1 MGFFYLNKI
10 NFFKKKNSSENKS
23 KKIPPKQKEEKDDT
37 AQRFF
42 KLNPFLFLIFYVLVI
57 SYLLSSVSSKKLP
70 LLEPGQIAPKDIV
83 APTNLSIEDKE
94 TTEKRRVQAAED
106 VLPVYVFATDVF
118 FNIEEK
124 IREFFNDGRKFI
136 ENRITSQEI
145 NNFKQEVVDKYGI
158 ELSLNEIN
166 SLIRLKFAAYLED
179 ILVNAI
185 GKVSEKGIIATKNLF
200 IRGEEERGLTLIKG
214 QSEKT
219 VHPSDILD
227 IKEAKELLT
236 EEINSLE
243 IAENEKKILIRL
255 SHLFISPNLNFSN
268 TLTDVRM
275 KQAQESVNPVFY
287 SIKKGKMIIRK
298 GDEVTPETIKQ
309 IEIINANLQR
319 KSGWWK
325 NLLGTF
331 LLFGLLFITLWYY
344 IKSVLGKDTAFKN
357 FNMIGTTLIL
367 SLLIYKFSVFL
378 ADLISSNSDFFLT
391 RHSESLYYAIPLQ
404 LGVLLF
410 AFLTRIH
417 TSLVYTIF
425 NSLLLGYMFNLNFD
439 FILFSLLGGFAAI
452 YGIKYYGKKNRTS
465 LFKAGI
471 FLVAPIN
478 IFVIIILNL
487 IREGMNSWEFFISE
501 TLMGFIGGIL
511 SAVLA
516 FLMLP
521 LFETVFGIITQNKLL
536 ELTNSDLP
544 IFKQMAI
551 KAPGTYHHSLIVA
564 SLAETAAEKLKLDPM
579 IVKAGALYHDIG
591 KLKMP
596 EYFSENKSPRFD
608 IHKALKPSMSTLVI
622 VNHVKEGLE
631 KAKKLKLP
639 QKIREIIEQHHGNSL
654 VKYFFEK
661 AKEEYDPEMH
671 KIGEENYR
679 YNHPRPKSKEAA
691 LIMLADSVEAASR
704 SLKSPTKTNI
714 RHVINEIFNNY
725 IQDRQLDESDF
736 SLKELRLIADSFLKT
751 LYTIYHH
758 RVEYPGF
765 NFEGKKEKKEI
776 NTKKDNSSN
785 DRNNK

>member
-1 MGFFYLNKI
+1 MEPFTFNKI
-10 NFFKKKNSSENKS
+10 NFFRKKNSSANKP
-23 KKIPPKQKEEKDDT
+23 KKVPPPPKEEKKASKT
-37 AQRFF
+37 RGLQ
-42 KLNPFLFLIFYVLVI
+42 KNPFIFLLFYVLVI
-57 SYLLSSVSSKKLP
+57 SYFLSSISSKSLP
-70 LLEPGQIAPKDIV
+70 LLEQGQIASKDIV
-83 APTNLSIEDKE
+83 APTNLTIEDKE
-94 TTEKRRVQAAED
+94 TTEKRRSQAAED
-106 VLPVYVFATDVF
+106 VLPVYVFASDVF
-118 FNIEEK
+118 FNTEEK
-124 IREFFNDGRKFI
+124 IREFFNAGREFI
-136 ENRITSQEI
+136 ENKITNQEIDNFRQEI
-145 NNFKQEVVDKYGI
+145 NEKFGI
-158 ELSLNEIN
+158 EFTSNEIK
-166 SLIRLKFAAYLED
+166 SLIRLKFAAHLED

-200 IRGEEERGLTLIKG
+200 IRKEDERGLILIKG
-214 QSEKT
+214 QSEKI
-219 VHPSDILD
+219 VQPSDMVD
-227 IKEAKELLT
+227 IKEARDLLT
-236 EEINSLE
+236 EEIKALE
-243 IAENEKKILIRL
+243 VSDNEKNILTRL

-268 TLTDVRM
+268 TITDVRM
-275 KQAQESVNPVFY
+275 KQARESINPVFY
-287 SIKKGKMIIRK
+287 TIKKGKMIIRK
-298 GDEVTPETIKQ
+298 GDEVTPETVKQ

-319 KSGWWK
+319 QANWWT

-331 LLFGLLFITLWYY
+331 LLFGLLFIILWYY
-344 IKSVLGKDTAFKN
+344 IKSVLGKETALKN

-378 ADLISSNSDFFLT
+378 ADLISANSNFFLV
-391 RHSESLYYAIPLQ
+391 RNSESLYYAIPFQ
-404 LGVLLF
+404 IGILLF

-425 NSLLLGYMFNLNFD
+425 NSLLVGYLFNSNFD

-452 YGIKYYGKKNRTS
+452 YGIKYYGRKSRTS

-478 IFVIIILNL
+478 IFIIIILNL
-487 IREGMNSWEFFISE
+487 VKERIDSWEIFVSE
-501 TLMGFIGGIL
+501 ILMGFIGGTF

-516 FLMLP
+516 FLLLP
-521 LFETVFGIITQNKLL
+521 LFEILFGITTQDKLL

-544 IFKQMAI
+544 VFKQMAI
-551 KAPGTYHHSLIVA
+551 EAPGTYHHSLIVA
-564 SLAETAAEKLKLDPM
+564 TLSEKAAEELKLDPM
-579 IVKAGALYHDIG
+579 MVKAGALYHDIG

-608 IHKALKPSMSTLVI
+608 IHRALKPSMSTLVI
-622 VNHVKEGLE
+622 INHVKEGLE

-639 QKIREIIEQHHGNSL
+639 QKIRDIIEQHHGNSL

-661 AKEEYDPEMH
+661 AKEKYDPEMH

-704 SLKSPTKTNI
+704 SLKSPTKTNL

-725 IQDRQLDESDF
+725 IQDSQLDESDF
-736 SLKELRLIADSFLKT
+736 SLKELRLIADSFLIT

-765 NFEGKKEKKEI
+765 DFEGKKEKTI
-776 NTKKDNSSN
+776 KKTNESN